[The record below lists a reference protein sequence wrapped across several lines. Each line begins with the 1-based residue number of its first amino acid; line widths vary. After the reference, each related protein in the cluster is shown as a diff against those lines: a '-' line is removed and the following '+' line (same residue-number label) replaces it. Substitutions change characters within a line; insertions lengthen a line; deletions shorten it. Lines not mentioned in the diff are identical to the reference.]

1 MVGKPTYVARRT
13 SRSDDVA
20 ADLEVR
26 GLLNFETATDGSAV
40 RLIVEDVAG
49 QRVGIVFTIETVTA
63 LLMTLPAMASSALLQ
78 ADGDP
83 SMRIIYPLSQ
93 FQIELSPAGTRIL
106 TVGTPDGFTVS
117 FSLTDEI
124 SRELGEAHLKH
135 PVRRS
140 MTH

>member
-1 MVGKPTYVARRT
+1 MMGKPTYVARRT

-63 LLMTLPAMASSALLQ
+63 LLMKRSAF
-78 ADGDP
+78 
-83 SMRIIYPLSQ
+83 SR
-93 FQIELSPAGTRIL
+93 SP
-106 TVGTPDGFTVS
+106 PTVS
-117 FSLTDEI
+117 WSL
-124 SRELGEAHLKH
+124 L
-135 PVRRS
+135 RS
-140 MTH
+140 CYRKPTGGRWTRKAR